1 MTRHVSQAR
10 QTNGAMPY
18 GAGRARR
25 AEVKRMIKIY
35 GASDDLLEIE
45 GSDVVDEIGCF
56 DCDVI
61 LVFSD
66 GTIIRVHYGKPDL
79 GVWSIMI
86 LRQGSARHLLTLCND
101 ENADP
106 YSDVFTIDAEVCFY
120 TTIDT
125 EAHDV
130 FML

>member
-1 MTRHVSQAR
+1 MGTMKFNRTTAIKQR
-10 QTNGAMPY
+10 
-18 GAGRARR
+18 GAGRARK
-25 AEVKRMIKIY
+25 AGAKRMVKIY
-35 GASDDLLEIE
+35 GMSDDLIEIE

-56 DCDVI
+56 DRDAL
-61 LVFSD
+61 LVFSE

-106 YSDVFTIDAEVCFY
+106 YSDIFTIDAEVCFC